1 MTPSTS
7 KKTGAGGPTGERRK
21 KPIRA
26 CIEMALERYF
36 DDLDGHKANGL
47 FEMVMC
53 EVEYPLLKSVMHHTR
68 GNQSKAADILGINR
82 STLRKKLEKYGL
94 ND

>member
-1 MTPSTS
+1 MTPSTF

-26 CIEMALERYF
+26 CIEAALERYF